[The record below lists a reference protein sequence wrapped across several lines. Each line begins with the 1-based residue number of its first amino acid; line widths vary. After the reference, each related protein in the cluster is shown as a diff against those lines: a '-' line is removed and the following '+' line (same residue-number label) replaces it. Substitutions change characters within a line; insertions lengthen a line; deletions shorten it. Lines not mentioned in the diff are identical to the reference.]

1 MRSKALFSMLVIAP
15 MVGACAS
22 YEPSSAIIPE
32 QSEFHMIGADN
43 VLAGALPYIDAKQQE
58 AMFDADFNASDVLA
72 INVFVENRRA
82 EAILV
87 RPSDATLKLPDGR
100 NLVPSSAAKIA
111 NKVGEDGSVI
121 GATIAFGIIGLIA
134 SQNAEEKARAARI
147 DDYDSKSLQVT
158 ELRQGDT
165 ANGFLFFLLPQSSP
179 GFDTAELSV
188 RFIDP
193 ASAQNWIVE
202 IPLEGL
208 RIEPTS

>member
-1 MRSKALFSMLVIAP
+1 MRSITLFPMLVIAS

-22 YEPSSAIIPE
+22 YEPSSATIPE
-32 QSEFHMIGADN
+32 QSEFRMIGADG
-43 VLAGALPYIDAKQQE
+43 VLAGALPYLDTEQQA

-72 INVFVENRRA
+72 INVSVENRRA
-82 EAILV
+82 EAVLV
-87 RPSDATLKLPDGR
+87 RPSDVTLKLPDGR
-100 NLVPSSAAKIA
+100 NLVPSSVTNVA
-111 NKVGEDGSVI
+111 NKVGEDGSVV
-121 GATIAFGIIGLIA
+121 GATIAFGIIGLIV
-134 SQNAEEKARAARI
+134 SQNKEEKARAARI
-147 DDYDSKSLQVT
+147 DDYDSKSLHVT
-158 ELRQGDT
+158 ELRPGDS

-179 GFDTAELSV
+179 DFDTAELSV

>member
-1 MRSKALFSMLVIAP
+1 MRSKVLFPMLVIAP

-32 QSEFHMIGADN
+32 QSEFQMIGADN
-43 VLAGALPYIDAKQQE
+43 VLAGALPYTDTEQQA
-58 AMFDADFNASDVLA
+58 AMFDADLNASDVLA

-87 RPSDATLKLPDGR
+87 RPSDAILKLPDGR
-100 NLVPSSAAKIA
+100 NLVPSSVAKIA

-121 GATIAFGIIGLIA
+121 GATIAFGFIGLIA
-134 SQNAEEKARAARI
+134 SQNAKEKARAARI
-147 DDYDSKSLQVT
+147 DDYESKSLHTT
-158 ELRQGDT
+158 ELRSGDS

-179 GFDTAELSV
+179 GFDTAELSI

-193 ASAQNWIVE
+193 AGAQNWIVQ

-208 RIEPTS
+208 PIKPAS